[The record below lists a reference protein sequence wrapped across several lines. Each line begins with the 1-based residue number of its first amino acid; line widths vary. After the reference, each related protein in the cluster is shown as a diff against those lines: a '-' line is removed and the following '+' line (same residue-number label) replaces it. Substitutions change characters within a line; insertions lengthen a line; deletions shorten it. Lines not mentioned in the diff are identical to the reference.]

1 MLSGVFAMGKFPG
14 GFTSNANDA
23 DGSGNPRHHSGRS
36 PMNRSGG
43 GSSSSSATFSNREV
57 DGFHAQGEVAMLD
70 LLEYDGA
77 ASYHKISDKDKCVL
91 YECSSSSSTTTTVTE
106 DTYSVKGVHTICTHM
121 SEVMELL
128 SAKSQYFS
136 SVLTKLLGPIH
147 ADNSPLFPVDTHS
160 IDEHALLI
168 VYLALQSSSTAAMNN
183 DLASASHF
191 RTKATAAGHITREYC
206 FLRYCGYFT
215 NNNEAGRMERVLP
228 SEPLRPQSQ
237 AVSVWDSIASAQSCT
252 PHGPIGRLIKTGFI
266 LEQAK
271 APNAVK
277 VNFIM
282 SMHPHN
288 YANSRQL
295 ASEKLFLQR
304 MVRTMLLN
312 VSAAVMELRLLTDH
326 LLLKTSWT
334 DSPMCTICLKNFS
347 LLRRK
352 HHCRLCGDAFCTTCS
367 LTRARPD
374 LGDSVRV
381 CHACVEGNPSS
392 LVRSSEKLFST
403 TQPSHLFRHA
413 SMHGDKGTSSSTTC
427 TSTFKGRA
435 LSAGGKKSAAATTT
449 AGWSLSGRGRSPK
462 ETDHH
467 QTVPSVYM
475 QHGGAMHSGEAA
487 KPPPKKAQDASQHE
501 HPMEGSGGGR
511 RLNPSDQPRRN
522 YPAIPSNPLA
532 HHQYDPFRDGPR
544 SIPSQQVHRRHPD
557 HRPLGTRHVASPRNP
572 PNTLDN
578 NDDNNMYPGNASPT
592 RRRGNQPTT
601 SHQAQP
607 HSPPRMVRE
616 DNEDNERLHGLHS
629 FRPPTVLYDG
639 SSSHFR
645 PPQTRRGLADPP
657 LNDDDED
664 HLQYNVPDPVVLDQD
679 SHPSAFDFDLRHRD
693 HHHHPHIPPSMRT
706 TPPTPLYPDPQPEPP
721 VDDTS
726 QFLYHST
733 PFSYPLNFYNGNAW
747 PDAPVTASEDER
759 MERARDLDLLRRRDD
774 ILMYVRIAAKT
785 LKCPVA
791 TLCIVGGQA
800 GLLIAKVGGVTT
812 DTIPRQV
819 MLESHAILSPE
830 PTVVLDCLSDL
841 RFATNPLVCEGD
853 IGIRFYVGMPL
864 CTSDGL
870 VLGVLS
876 LVDTQPRDR
885 VRIAELQKLRQVT
898 DTVMH
903 RFEDL
908 SVGTTKTRWDQQ
920 AAFQRQ
926 CEMDLE
932 LD

>member
-1 MLSGVFAMGKFPG
+1 MLSGVFAMGKFPS

-352 HHCRLCGDAFCTTCS
+352 HH
-367 LTRARPD
+367 
-374 LGDSVRV
+374 
-381 CHACVEGNPSS
+381 
-392 LVRSSEKLFST
+392 
-403 TQPSHLFRHA
+403 
-413 SMHGDKGTSSSTTC
+413 
-427 TSTFKGRA
+427 
-435 LSAGGKKSAAATTT
+435 
-449 AGWSLSGRGRSPK
+449 
-462 ETDHH
+462 
-467 QTVPSVYM
+467 
-475 QHGGAMHSGEAA
+475 
-487 KPPPKKAQDASQHE
+487 
-501 HPMEGSGGGR
+501 
-511 RLNPSDQPRRN
+511 
-522 YPAIPSNPLA
+522 
-532 HHQYDPFRDGPR
+532 
-544 SIPSQQVHRRHPD
+544 
-557 HRPLGTRHVASPRNP
+557 
-572 PNTLDN
+572 
-578 NDDNNMYPGNASPT
+578 
-592 RRRGNQPTT
+592 
-601 SHQAQP
+601 
-607 HSPPRMVRE
+607 
-616 DNEDNERLHGLHS
+616 
-629 FRPPTVLYDG
+629 
-639 SSSHFR
+639 
-645 PPQTRRGLADPP
+645 
-657 LNDDDED
+657 
-664 HLQYNVPDPVVLDQD
+664 
-679 SHPSAFDFDLRHRD
+679 
-693 HHHHPHIPPSMRT
+693 
-706 TPPTPLYPDPQPEPP
+706 
-721 VDDTS
+721 
-726 QFLYHST
+726 
-733 PFSYPLNFYNGNAW
+733 
-747 PDAPVTASEDER
+747 
-759 MERARDLDLLRRRDD
+759 
-774 ILMYVRIAAKT
+774 
-785 LKCPVA
+785 
-791 TLCIVGGQA
+791 
-800 GLLIAKVGGVTT
+800 
-812 DTIPRQV
+812 
-819 MLESHAILSPE
+819 
-830 PTVVLDCLSDL
+830 
-841 RFATNPLVCEGD
+841 
-853 IGIRFYVGMPL
+853 
-864 CTSDGL
+864 
-870 VLGVLS
+870 
-876 LVDTQPRDR
+876 
-885 VRIAELQKLRQVT
+885 
-898 DTVMH
+898 
-903 RFEDL
+903 
-908 SVGTTKTRWDQQ
+908 
-920 AAFQRQ
+920 
-926 CEMDLE
+926 
-932 LD
+932 

>member
-352 HHCRLCGDAFCTTCS
+352 HH
-367 LTRARPD
+367 
-374 LGDSVRV
+374 
-381 CHACVEGNPSS
+381 
-392 LVRSSEKLFST
+392 
-403 TQPSHLFRHA
+403 
-413 SMHGDKGTSSSTTC
+413 
-427 TSTFKGRA
+427 
-435 LSAGGKKSAAATTT
+435 
-449 AGWSLSGRGRSPK
+449 
-462 ETDHH
+462 
-467 QTVPSVYM
+467 Y
-475 QHGGAMHSGEAA
+475 
-487 KPPPKKAQDASQHE
+487 
-501 HPMEGSGGGR
+501 
-511 RLNPSDQPRRN
+511 
-522 YPAIPSNPLA
+522 
-532 HHQYDPFRDGPR
+532 
-544 SIPSQQVHRRHPD
+544 
-557 HRPLGTRHVASPRNP
+557 
-572 PNTLDN
+572 
-578 NDDNNMYPGNASPT
+578 
-592 RRRGNQPTT
+592 
-601 SHQAQP
+601 
-607 HSPPRMVRE
+607 
-616 DNEDNERLHGLHS
+616 
-629 FRPPTVLYDG
+629 
-639 SSSHFR
+639 
-645 PPQTRRGLADPP
+645 
-657 LNDDDED
+657 
-664 HLQYNVPDPVVLDQD
+664 
-679 SHPSAFDFDLRHRD
+679 
-693 HHHHPHIPPSMRT
+693 
-706 TPPTPLYPDPQPEPP
+706 PQPEPP